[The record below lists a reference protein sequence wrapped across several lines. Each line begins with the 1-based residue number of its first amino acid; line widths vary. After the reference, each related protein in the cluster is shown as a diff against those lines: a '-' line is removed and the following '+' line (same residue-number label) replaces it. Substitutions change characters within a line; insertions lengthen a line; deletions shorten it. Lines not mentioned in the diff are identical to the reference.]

1 MVELGE
7 RDRYNAAQVKATY
20 NNQQCGRRTS
30 SMPYLLLVLTT
41 LFWSGNFVLSRGM
54 HAAMPPLALS
64 FWRWSLALAILLAI
78 AYKPLWRQRNLLRV
92 HARFILIQGL
102 LGVTGFNTLLYL
114 AMQYTTVI
122 NAVLVNSCIPVLI
135 ALFSWLLYREMLVPR
150 QCAGV
155 LVSLFGVVLIM
166 VKGEISMLFQVSF
179 NRGDLMVLAA
189 AAVWALYSSNLKK
202 FPRELD
208 PMAYLTAISLVGLAG
223 ILPLYLVELSMGK
236 GFILNTAT
244 SITIVYV
251 AVFASV
257 LAFIFW
263 NKAVRIVGAN
273 KAGPFVHLMPVFSSI
288 LAVLFLG
295 ETPAWYQGQGLL
307 LIFAGILLT
316 TVGIGQ
322 KRLD

>member
-1 MVELGE
+1 M
-7 RDRYNAAQVKATY
+7 
-20 NNQQCGRRTS
+20 RRSRITS
-30 SMPYLLLVLTT
+30 LLDIVPLTPILHAPSIQLPDPMPYLLLVLTT

-64 FWRWSLALAILLAI
+64 FWRWVLALTILLAM
-78 AYKPLWRQRNLLRV
+78 AHRPLWRQRDLLRAN
-92 HARFILIQGL
+92 ARFILLQGV

-135 ALFSWLLYREMLVPR
+135 ALFSWLLYRETLLPR
-150 QCAGV
+150 QCFGV
-155 LVSLFGVVLIM
+155 FVSLMGVVLIL
-166 VKGEISMLFQVSF
+166 VQGQISMLLQVSF
-179 NRGDLMVLAA
+179 NRGDLLVLAA
-189 AAVWALYSSNLKK
+189 AVVWALYSTNLKRY
-202 FPRELD
+202 PRDLH
-208 PMAYLTAISLVGLAG
+208 PLAYLTAITLVGLAG
-223 ILPLYLVELSMGK
+223 ILPCYLVELALGK
-236 GFILNTAT
+236 GFVLNTAT
-244 SITIVYV
+244 SVTIAYV

-263 NKAVRIVGAN
+263 NRAVRIVGAN

-288 LAVLFLG
+288 LAVFFLG

-307 LIFAGILLT
+307 LIFLGILLT